1 MIKKFRHNRLKR
13 FFADPRY
20 ADKRGISAKSTPR
33 LVVILDALEAIEHAS
48 EMDIA
53 GLYFHRLKGARK
65 GEFAVRVT
73 DNWRITWKMDG
84 NDVTDVLLEDYH

>member
-1 MIKKFRHNRLKR
+1 MKPGVRHDG
-13 FFADPRY
+13 ADARY

-53 GLYFHRLKGARK
+53 GPYFHRLKGARK

-73 DNWRITWKMDG
+73 GNWRVTWKIGG
-84 NDVTDVLLEDYH
+84 NDVTDVLMEDYH